1 MSTKPYYQDAR
12 RTIYLG
18 DCFEV
23 LSDLSADCAQLLVS
37 DIPYG
42 KNYRGTG
49 FRKVSLPNMMIAQ
62 DDGSFDVPLFIK
74 LSLRVLQ
81 SMRHLYVFGPYDPTG
96 LPMLCG
102 VTELIWDK
110 GLMSAGDV
118 ESLWATTHEKI
129 WFAVNG
135 KRLGKAA
142 GERGNF
148 AGRLRR
154 ASVLRYTRLNASAV
168 DEHLTPKPLG
178 LLRELIESSSHL
190 GETVID
196 PCMGVGSVLE
206 AADLEGRQAIGI
218 EISERNCEVAAR
230 KFSTSAPLLNTSE
243 AAA

>member
-1 MSTKPYYQDAR
+1 MKPYYQDAQR
-12 RTIYLG
+12 VIYFG

-23 LSDLSADCAQLLVS
+23 LPGLPADCADLLIS

-42 KNYRGTG
+42 QNYRGTG
-49 FRKVSLPNMMIAQ
+49 FRKMALPSMEIAG
-62 DDGSFDVPLFIK
+62 DDGAFDVPAFVK
-74 LSLRVLQ
+74 ASLRVLK
-81 SMRHLYVFGPYDPTG
+81 SMRHLYVFGPHGLQG
-96 LPMLCG
+96 LPMLSG

-110 GLMSAGDV
+110 ELMSAGDV

-154 ASVLRYTRLNASAV
+154 ASVLRYARLNASAV
-168 DEHLTPKPLG
+168 DDHLTPKPIP
-178 LLRELIESSSHL
+178 LLRELIESSSHF

-196 PCMGVGSVLE
+196 PCMGVGRVLE
-206 AADLEGRQAIGI
+206 AASLEGRKSIGI
-218 EISERNCEVAAR
+218 EIDERNCEVAAN
-230 KFSTSAPLLNTSE
+230 KFRMSAPLLNTE